1 MNIFQAS
8 SYDARL
14 RSWYDLRKNLQDA
27 DIKTQCIETD
37 KFWQF
42 APLVNH
48 YLHPHDIENWPGPWD
63 LIAENTYCE
72 VARGLGMIYTLMLL
86 GITDIDFC
94 QALNDNKEDVNL
106 VLVDHAKYVLNYWP
120 DTVVNNKLQDFTIT
134 RTIDISLLKQ
144 KFNNGR

>member
-1 MNIFQAS
+1 
-8 SYDARL
+8 
-14 RSWYDLRKNLQDA
+14 
-27 DIKTQCIETD
+27 
-37 KFWQF
+37 
-42 APLVNH
+42 
-48 YLHPHDIENWPGPWD
+48 
-63 LIAENTYCE
+63 
-72 VARGLGMIYTLMLL
+72 MIYTLMLL